1 MIWARA
7 QTHGRKNTIAAK
19 LSQPCMT
26 EGEF

>member
-1 MIWARA
+1 MTQRRA
-7 QTHGRKNTIAAK
+7 HTHGRKTTIAAK